1 MPAANALLEHWYFH
15 VPNLVLAALMYLMAL
30 YFVTMLAFGW
40 SMHAQGAFLRV
51 FHGVV
56 NPVLRTVRVLTPH
69 IVPNGLVPALAVV
82 WLAVLR
88 VLLYWGFLAAG
99 IRPKIGA

>member
-56 NPVLRTVRVLTPH
+56 NPVLPPR